1 MAAPG
6 ELAKRVAVAA
16 VGIPLAIV
24 VVYLGGWP
32 LAALLA
38 LVAVGGALEL
48 YRLAA
53 HSGVHAFANP
63 GAAAAAAYV
72 LLAAAFP
79 SAHAAAPYFWL
90 LTIALLL
97 GFAAASIWGRG
108 VEGQPLFVVAITLFG
123 ALLAGATLAFAVFL
137 RELPA
142 LAPEFTDRATGFA
155 AARNGA
161 GIGTAFVFYPLV
173 LTWINDTCAYFAGRA
188 WGRRKLIPSVSP
200 GKTVVGSV
208 AGVLGTLLIGAAFAK
223 FVFQHACNLPVHMWQ
238 GALGGLIIA
247 VVAQVGDLAES
258 LFKREAG
265 VKDSGTLLPGHGGI
279 LDRFDAL
286 YFSVPVAYWYLAYVL
301 GLGGLAWR

>member
-1 MAAPG
+1 MAQG
-6 ELAKRVAVAA
+6 ELAKRVAVAS

-24 VVYLGGWP
+24 VVYLGGWT

-38 LVAVGGALEL
+38 LVAIGGALEL
-48 YRLAA
+48 YRLGSE
-53 HSGVHAFANP
+53 SGVRAFAKP

-72 LLAAAFP
+72 LIAAAHP
-79 SAHAAAPYFWL
+79 TAHHAAPYFWL
-90 LTIALLL
+90 LTIALMLAL
-97 GFAAASIWGRG
+97 AAGSIWGRG
-108 VEGQPLFVVAITLFG
+108 VEGQPLFVVAITVFG

-142 LAPEFTDRATGFA
+142 QVETLFAGATGFA

-161 GIGTAFVFYPLV
+161 FIGTAFVFFPLV

-188 WGRRKLIPSVSP
+188 WGKRKLIPSVSP

-208 AGVLGTLLIGAAFAK
+208 AGVIGTLLIGAAFAK
-223 FVFQHACNLPVHMWQ
+223 FVFQHACHLPVHMWQ
-238 GALGGLIIA
+238 GALGGLLIS

-286 YFSVPVAYWYLAYVL
+286 YFSIPVAYWYLAWVL
-301 GLGGLAWR
+301 GLGSSAWQ